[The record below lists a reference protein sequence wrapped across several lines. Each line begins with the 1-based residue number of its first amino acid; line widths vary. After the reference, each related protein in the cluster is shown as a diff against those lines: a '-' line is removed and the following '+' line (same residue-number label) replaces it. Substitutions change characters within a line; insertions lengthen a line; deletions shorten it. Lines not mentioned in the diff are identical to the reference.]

1 MPENC
6 LFIFYI
12 LFGKQN
18 MTHNNIKEKYN
29 PGMHVLWHWLSEQ
42 HLNTATCCS
51 SVCLAACGT
60 GLTPTE
66 EWIMHQIN
74 EAVNSSRETSLVA
87 QTVKNLPAMPVTQVR
102 SLGWEDPLEKGMATH
117 SSILAWRIPWTEEP
131 GGLQSMGSQ
140 TVRYKWATFTPHFT
154 PHLTLQKHQSVL
166 KKGNIK
172 ILRIK

>member
-18 MTHNNIKEKYN
+18 MTYNNIKEKYN

-74 EAVNSSRETSLVA
+74 EAVNSSRETSLAA

-102 SLGWEDPLEKGMATH
+102 SLGWEDPLEKRMATH
-117 SSILAWRIPWTEEP
+117 SSILAWRIPWTE
-131 GGLQSMGSQ
+131 GA
-140 TVRYKWATFTPHFT
+140 RWATVHGIANCQIQVS
-154 PHLTLQKHQSVL
+154 HLTLSLHT
-166 KKGNIK
+166 
-172 ILRIK
+172 